1 MTFFRT
7 ALIALL
13 VMAAAGARG
22 QTDGPLGGLQLG
34 MDTAAVQ
41 AVLSAQGLQAEA
53 YLPESISF
61 PLAGES
67 EAHWVIRSFR
77 SDGHILELLALTFAD
92 NRLVFIEA
100 KGGAMRLLEAF
111 PEVGYRE
118 YEVYHFYGDWS
129 LVARTDTDTFWQLT
143 PEGMHLNLFAWEH
156 PLLQGDAWPA
166 YTSGAKVP
174 VYLEMGAPLEQLEPL
189 LEDAS
194 SFIIREELDG
204 SDPNAQL
211 QLNCYGIPY
220 AGFARKAEARFG
232 DGRLNMVWILTAK
245 AEEQRVRQQLRA
257 AYGEPVFVS
266 DDWEAYQNWEV
277 FLRKDKPEV
286 LFLTA
291 ALGQHY
297 KKEYF
302 GQ

>member
-1 MTFFRT
+1 MTFFRST
-7 ALIALL
+7 LLALL
-13 VMAAAGARG
+13 ASFMNLAHS
-22 QTDGPLGGLQLG
+22 QDPPLGTLELG
-34 MDTAAVQ
+34 MDPAAVE
-41 AVLSAQGLQAEA
+41 ALLHGQGLV
-53 YLPESISF
+53 PEIVVPGAISF
-61 PLAGES
+61 PLAGET
-67 EAHWVIRSFR
+67 EAHWVVHSFQAAGKR
-77 SDGHILELLALTFAD
+77 LERLALVFAD
-92 NRLVFIEA
+92 GKLVFIEGA
-100 KGGAMRLLEAF
+100 GGVRALLDAF
-111 PEVGYRE
+111 PNASYQEYDAYR
-118 YEVYHFYGDWS
+118 FYKDWS

-166 YTSGAKVP
+166 YASSAKVP
-174 VYLEMGAPLEQLEPL
+174 AYLEMGAPLEQLEPL
-189 LEDAS
+189 LEDTS

-257 AYGEPVFVS
+257 AYGEPVYVS

-277 FLRKDKPEV
+277 FLRKDKAEV